1 MSGPVR
7 VLKIEITDATLSI
20 QVQDSAQPTQVNEY
34 TYRNLTGLPA
44 LILPT
49 VAGPTPV
56 RLHLINPNLEEN
68 LFNLDQVD
76 LSAVP
81 TAVREAVRRV
91 ALDGG
96 GAVQSITI
104 QRHIRILPQPSSGD
118 VEWRIAVSGPRE
130 SATAYADAQ
139 GNVTHLD
146 LSGTRRAEAL
156 DYTQDAKTLADTI
169 GRIRDQFG
177 ADPIYKQISV
187 SRLSVGVTVRDPND
201 PKETHGYSCDLN
213 GIHGSLVEGLQ
224 LKRPKFLSQF
234 DEPTEFFS
242 IDDIDWSRVPSIK
255 KIALEKIVLQNGHV
269 LSMDLS
275 KPAPKL
281 KEQPLRWRVQ
291 VIAGMMGE
299 YGFAEFDPK
308 SGQLTKIELP
318 PSQVKAIDY
327 LEPANTQ
334 ELLANIKEDFGQGAQ
349 FKEISIDH
357 EGATVKA
364 AAPHPDEIQSYT
376 YNATKRAEPPSAG
389 FPKSPFDQNFD
400 QKDLFGASEFQ
411 DFGSRLSDLEKK
423 TLDRL
428 RLTDGKIK
436 RVTFFRHSPI
446 YPGNKKLLLEIDCE
460 GKGSDGHIV
469 YDLAGNEFDLVGGNP
484 SGPVRVTG
492 PQLKSGIFV
501 GENGR
506 YSSRAGRGGT
516 SDQDV
521 DTLFNQ
527 WKAVM
532 DADAAAEEKCDATRW
547 GQLAEKG
554 DVNLADLSLEDYRE
568 YRVAELGRIKT
579 AKNCLAFLERP
590 GTKNRMPQL
599 MENTER
605 HGLDQRKFFDLE
617 FWRATIRRMTASNQ
631 LKKLTEEHWQEIHHE
646 GYPKEGP
653 NLKAWQRNYLRIE
666 AEEKTAREARHRI
679 ITKYERR

>member
-1 MSGPVR
+1 MASPVR
-7 VLKIEITDATLSI
+7 VLSIEIKPMTLTM
-20 QVQDSAQPTQVNEY
+20 QVQDPAAPSQVNEY
-34 TYRNLTGLPA
+34 TYRRLTGLSAMLFPS
-44 LILPT
+44 
-49 VAGPTPV
+49 VVGPTPV

-81 TAVREAVRRV
+81 TAVRYAVQRV

-96 GAVQSITI
+96 GAVQSIKI

-118 VEWRIAVSGPRE
+118 VEWRIAVGGPRE

-146 LSGTRRAEAL
+146 LTGTRRAETL
-156 DYTQDAKTLADTI
+156 DYTQDAQTLADTI

-177 ADPIYKQISV
+177 AGLIYKKISV

-224 LKRPKFLSQF
+224 LKMPKIVSQF

-255 KIALEKIVLQNGHV
+255 KMALEKIVLPNGHV

-291 VIAGMMGE
+291 VTAGMMGE

-318 PSQVKAIDY
+318 PSQVRAIDY
-327 LEPANTQ
+327 LEPPNTQ
-334 ELLANIKEDFGQGAQ
+334 ELLANIKEDFGQGAHI
-349 FKEISIDH
+349 KEISIDH
-357 EGATVKA
+357 DRATVKA

-376 YNATKRAEPPSAG
+376 YNATKRAELS
-389 FPKSPFDQNFD
+389 FVTSPLDQNFD

-411 DFGSRLSDLEKK
+411 GFESRLSDLEKK

-428 RLTDGKIK
+428 RIPGGQIDNL
-436 RVTFFRHSPI
+436 TFFRQSPFF
-446 YPGNKKLLLEIDCE
+446 PRNKKVLLEIRCE
-460 GKGSDGHIV
+460 GSKGVKGRIV
-469 YDLAGNEFDLVGGNP
+469 YDATGAVVP
-484 SGPVRVTG
+484 VGPVQTTA
-492 PQLKSGIFV
+492 PQMKSGIFV
-501 GENGR
+501 GEDGR
-506 YSSRAGRGGT
+506 FIGPAPSKT
-516 SDQDV
+516 NEQDV
-521 DTLFNQ
+521 EALLKQ
-527 WKAVM
+527 WNAVM
-532 DADAAAEEKCDATRW
+532 DADAAAEERCNATRW

-554 DVNLADLSLEDYRE
+554 PVTPADISREDSRE
-568 YRVAELGRIKT
+568 YRLAEHERIET
-579 AKNCLAFLERP
+579 AKKCLAFLERP
-590 GTKNRMPQL
+590 KTKALMPQL
-599 MENTER
+599 MTTTEQ
-605 HGLDQRKFFDLE
+605 HGLDHRKFFDLD
-617 FWRATIRRMTASNQ
+617 FWRATIRRMTASNE
-631 LKKLTEEHWQEIHHE
+631 LKKLTEEHWEE
-646 GYPKEGP
+646 FRRGGYPKEGP
-653 NLKAWQRNYLRIE
+653 NLKPWQRKYLGFE
-666 AEEKTAREARHRI
+666 AEEKAAREERNRI
-679 ITKYERR
+679 IAKYRGSESN